1 MEIGRRTYDTSS
13 LFPSILPKFL
23 PWVSAERGVVEGVES
38 VVVGDHDVG
47 VLVEEQGEHV
57 VALLRDGVVQR
68 GVALRILNG
77 RKKQSYQCWESHVS
91 CSTYEPGFR
100 VK

>member
-1 MEIGRRTYDTSS
+1 M
-13 LFPSILPKFL
+13 
-23 PWVSAERGVVEGVES
+23 VERVEA

-68 GVALRILNG
+68 SVTFRILNVG
-77 RKKQSYQCWESHVS
+77 HKC
-91 CSTYEPGFR
+91 
-100 VK
+100 

>member
-23 PWVSAERGVVEGVES
+23 PWVSAERGVVERVEA

-47 VLVEEQGEHV
+47 VLVEEEGEHV
-57 VALLRDGVVQR
+57 VALLGDGVVQR
-68 GVALRILNG
+68 SVALRVLHRSKG
-77 RKKQSYQCWESHVS
+77 E
-91 CSTYEPGFR
+91 R
-100 VK
+100 V